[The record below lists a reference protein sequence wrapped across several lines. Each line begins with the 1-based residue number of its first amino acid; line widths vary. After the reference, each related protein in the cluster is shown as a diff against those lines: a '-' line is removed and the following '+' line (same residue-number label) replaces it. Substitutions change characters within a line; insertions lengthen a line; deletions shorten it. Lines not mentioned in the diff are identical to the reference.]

1 MAKSKK
7 KKDKTRLGFS
17 KVEVLGHHFDIIET
31 DRDDVLL
38 DGGRNVALG
47 FVKYF
52 EGIIVIDSRQS
63 TESMQQTFYHELLHA
78 IDFILHN
85 EQVTYDEETV
95 NVLARG
101 LNTVRLT

>member
-7 KKDKTRLGFS
+7 TNKTKLGFS
-17 KVEVLGHHFDIIET
+17 KVEVLGHHFNIIET

-38 DGGRNVALG
+38 DGGRTVALG

-63 TESMQQTFYHELLHA
+63 KESMMQTFFHELLHA

-101 LNTVRLT
+101 LNTVRLE

>member
-1 MAKSKK
+1 MAKK
-7 KKDKTRLGFS
+7 KKIKTKLGFT

-31 DRDDVLL
+31 DSDDILL

-47 FVKYF
+47 FVKYL

-63 TESMQQTFYHELLHA
+63 LESMKQTFYHELLHA
-78 IDFILHN
+78 IDFISHN
-85 EQVTYDEETV
+85 EQVMYEEEVV

-101 LNTVRLT
+101 LMTVKLG

>member
-1 MAKSKK
+1 MAKK
-7 KKDKTRLGFS
+7 KKKIKTKLGFS

-31 DRDDVLL
+31 DSDDILL

-63 TESMQQTFYHELLHA
+63 LESMKQTFYHELLHA
-78 IDFILHN
+78 IDFISHN
-85 EQVTYDEETV
+85 EQVMYEEEVV

-101 LNTVRLT
+101 LMTLKLG

>member
-7 KKDKTRLGFS
+7 KNKTRLGFS
-17 KVEVLGHHFDIIET
+17 RVEVLGHHFDIIET
-31 DRDDVLL
+31 DKDDILL

-52 EGIIVIDSRQS
+52 DSIIVIDSRQS
-63 TESMQQTFYHELLHA
+63 TESMTQTFYHELLHA